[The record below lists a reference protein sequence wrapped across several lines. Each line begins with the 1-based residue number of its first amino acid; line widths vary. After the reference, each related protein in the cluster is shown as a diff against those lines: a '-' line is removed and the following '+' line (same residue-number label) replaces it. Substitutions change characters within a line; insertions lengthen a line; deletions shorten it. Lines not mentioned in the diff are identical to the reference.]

1 MKESKCPKCGY
12 GTKVAMPG
20 KLGIYCAN
28 CGYKYCVNPI
38 EWLFKRR
45 QFHREFEEYK
55 KREAQKMKC
64 KIFSDNDLEKV
75 EKEINTFLEENKLTE
90 IVSANYHVAGLEQ
103 LGLRHSVIL
112 WYREKVSL
120 QSSRGTGGF

>member
-1 MKESKCPKCGY
+1 
-12 GTKVAMPG
+12 
-20 KLGIYCAN
+20 
-28 CGYKYCVNPI
+28 
-38 EWLFKRR
+38 
-45 QFHREFEEYK
+45 
-55 KREAQKMKC
+55 MKC

-120 QSSRGTGGF
+120 